1 MPEKTVYETLPDK
14 WPGAFGVFRYAKAVA
29 LLNWKPYLVISI
41 LFMITSFYST
51 SVDGTDKVTTG
62 AAIVSAIGFIL
73 TALLMV
79 PLTTVELAGI
89 KGKKVSLKEAFA
101 QNKSYYLYMLLASI
115 LAIAILIGS
124 LVLLIL
130 PFLFVLPR
138 IILFSYFIIDKN
150 LGPKQAIQASWAA
163 TKGHSFKVWAIII
176 VTILFAAIML
186 TVIGIPIALYLLFMY
201 GPAAAVLYK
210 WMEKTRSSSQ
220 LDQPTSPIEAAFT
233 PTQPIQ

>member
-1 MPEKTVYETLPDK
+1 M
-14 WPGAFGVFRYAKAVA
+14 VA

-138 IILFSYFIIDKN
+138 IILF
-150 LGPKQAIQASWAA
+150 
-163 TKGHSFKVWAIII
+163 
-176 VTILFAAIML
+176 
-186 TVIGIPIALYLLFMY
+186 LL
-201 GPAAAVLYK
+201 P
-210 WMEKTRSSSQ
+210 
-220 LDQPTSPIEAAFT
+220 D
-233 PTQPIQ
+233 